1 MSNLPLA
8 SHVVVYVIAWWLI
21 LFMLLP
27 VGVKTHEESGEEKPE
42 GTADSA
48 PVNPGI
54 KWKMLV
60 ASVAAFVVWG
70 IFLLIVKLELISF
83 R

>member
-1 MSNLPLA
+1 MSDLPLA
-8 SHVVVYVIAWWLI
+8 SHVVVIVIAWWLI
-21 LFMLLP
+21 LFTLLP

-54 KWKMLV
+54 KWKML
-60 ASVAAFVVWG
+60 AATVGAFIFWG
-70 IFLLIVKLELISF
+70 IFLLVARLDLITF

>member
-1 MSNLPLA
+1 MSDLPLA
-8 SHVVVYVIAWWLI
+8 SHVVVYIIAWWLI

-27 VGVKTHEESGEEKPE
+27 VGVKTHDESGEEKPE
-42 GTADSA
+42 GAADSA

-54 KWKMLV
+54 KWKMAV
-60 ASVAAFVVWG
+60 ATILAFVAWG
-70 IFLLIVKLELISF
+70 IFLLIASLDLVSF

>member
-21 LFMLLP
+21 LFTLLP
-27 VGVKTHEESGEEKPE
+27 VGVKTHEESGEDRPD

-60 ASVAAFVVWG
+60 ATAGAFVVWG
-70 IFLLIVKLELISF
+70 IFLLIASLGLITF